1 MFEFVEEDGSSLT
14 GFVLEGGEDSVAEV
28 LFDGFAVALVQV
40 TGPVVRGALGAHI
53 VACSFVCENAC
64 HRNG

>member
-1 MFEFVEEDGSSLT
+1 
-14 GFVLEGGEDSVAEV
+14 